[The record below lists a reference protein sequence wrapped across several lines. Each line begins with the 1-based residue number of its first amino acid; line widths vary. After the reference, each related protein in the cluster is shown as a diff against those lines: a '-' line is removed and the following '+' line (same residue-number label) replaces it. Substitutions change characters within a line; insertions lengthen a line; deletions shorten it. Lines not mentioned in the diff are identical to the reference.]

1 MGVKNAMPADKPTF
15 DFYIETLKRLAPDAQ
30 WCGAG
35 IGANQYLLNEWSI
48 AAGGHTRTGLEDNVR
63 LDSDTLAP
71 SNAALVERTVALC
84 EKYQRPVATWQQ
96 AREMLGL

>member
-1 MGVKNAMPADKPTF
+1 MPADKHSF
-15 DFYIETLKRLAPDAQ
+15 DFIIETLKRLAPDAQ

-35 IGANQYLLNEWSI
+35 IGANQHRLNEWSI

-63 LDSDTLAP
+63 IDRATLAA
-71 SNAALVERTVALC
+71 SNAALVERAVALC

-96 AREMLGL
+96 ARDILGLPMV